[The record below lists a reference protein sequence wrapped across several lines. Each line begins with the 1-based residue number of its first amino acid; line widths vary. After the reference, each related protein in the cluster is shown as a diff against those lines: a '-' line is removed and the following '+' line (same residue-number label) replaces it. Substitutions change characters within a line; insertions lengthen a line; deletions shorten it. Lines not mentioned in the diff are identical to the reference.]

1 MLLSGSAS
9 SKIVHSGKYP
19 IDFIMLSPTLFF
31 ISSSEL
37 NPIALV
43 NPLSIFS
50 SFRFVFSHILKV
62 SGMLSNLFST
72 TILYLLVSYIVFAFL
87 FIALYNFNYY
97 LSYIFSIC
105 FIIIKRELLT

>member
-37 NPIALV
+37 NPTALA
-43 NPLSIFS
+43 NPSSIFN
-50 SFRFVFSHILKV
+50 SFRFVFFPYLKGERYV
-62 SGMLSNLFST
+62 IKSVLDNYF
-72 TILYLLVSYIVFAFL
+72 VFARF
-87 FIALYNFNYY
+87 FY
-97 LSYIFSIC
+97 C
-105 FIIIKRELLT
+105 FCISFHRLV